1 MSHNCSYPP
10 RQGSGR
16 AGKRWYYHF
25 PGEVY
30 AYGPTT
36 YRYATEREARKAI
49 RRAWNLKKL
58 PRGTELWEASDVIL
72 P

>member
-1 MSHNCSYPP
+1 MS
-10 RQGSGR
+10 
-16 AGKRWYYHF
+16 RWYYHF

-36 YRYATEREARKAI
+36 NRYPTERQAREGIK
-49 RRAWNLKKL
+49 RDWGLKRL
-58 PRGTELWEASDVIL
+58 PRRTGVWRASETA